1 MAIVFDEVVAD
12 VRPDREE
19 PQREQ
24 QGGAAKKGPTMEEI
38 QAAIAWRARLNAR
51 LEAH

>member
-1 MAIVFDEVVAD
+1 MPIVFDEVVAD

-24 QGGAAKKGPTMEEI
+24 QGRAAKADPTIQEI
-38 QAAIAWRARLNAR
+38 EAAIAWRARLNAR

>member
-1 MAIVFDEVVAD
+1 MGIVFDEVVAD

-19 PQREQ
+19 PAREQ
-24 QGGAAKKGPTMEEI
+24 RGRATKPGPTIQEI
-38 QAAIAWRARLNAR
+38 EAALARRRRLDMR

>member
-19 PQREQ
+19 PRREQ
-24 QGGAAKKGPTMEEI
+24 QGASAKGGPSVQDIE
-38 QAAIAWRARLNAR
+38 AAIARRMRLHAR

>member
-1 MAIVFDEVVAD
+1 MGIVFDEVVAD

-19 PQREQ
+19 TLREEEAR
-24 QGGAAKKGPTMEEI
+24 GAKPGPSLEEI
-38 QAAIAWRARLNAR
+38 EAALARRVRFKAR